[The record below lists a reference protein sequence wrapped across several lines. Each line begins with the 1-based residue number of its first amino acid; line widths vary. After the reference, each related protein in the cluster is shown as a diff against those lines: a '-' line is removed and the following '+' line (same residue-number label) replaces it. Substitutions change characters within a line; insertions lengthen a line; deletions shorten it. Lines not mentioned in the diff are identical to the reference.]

1 MRQQI
6 FIDDEH
12 TFDYELVDYNKH
24 TLYYCDSEDWIIS
37 LRGEIALQLID
48 SGNGLKI
55 LTKFDAE
62 DKMSYCES
70 EMFFILLKIIHNPS
84 KYEIAQKRLL

>member
-1 MRQQI
+1 MRHQI
-6 FIDDEH
+6 FIDDEYN
-12 TFDYELVDYNKH
+12 FDYELVDGNKY

-70 EMFFILLKIIHNPS
+70 EMLLILLKIIHNPA